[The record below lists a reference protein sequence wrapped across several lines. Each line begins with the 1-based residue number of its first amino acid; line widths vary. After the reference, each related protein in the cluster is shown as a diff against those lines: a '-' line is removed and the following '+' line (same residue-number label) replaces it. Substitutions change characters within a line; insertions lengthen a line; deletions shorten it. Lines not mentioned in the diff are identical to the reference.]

1 MKFHNEK
8 LESNMLHWGHEE
20 LETSKWL
27 KLAESYIETQKRS
40 IQIHPDLNPLA
51 FSHHHHKGNDRKE
64 EEKKKQNQ
72 PSNEG
77 RKEGRK
83 DWGRKMQ
90 KQYSVIIQD
99 HDLQKIV
106 EESPPITHTK
116 TRHQLWLE
124 IKNCGQLAKQKGK
137 FNQILINESKDGWI
151 QQNQKGR

>member
-1 MKFHNEK
+1 MTKTGRK
-8 LESNMLHWGHEE
+8 LHRDTEEVHSN
-20 LETSKWL
+20 TPRL
-27 KLAESYIETQKRS
+27 KPTCI
-40 IQIHPDLNPLA
+40 
-51 FSHHHHKGNDRKE
+51 FSPPSQRQWQEGGGE
-64 EEKKKQNQ
+64 EEEAEPTFNW
-72 PSNEG
+72 